1 MSKEKDNKTPNQPP
15 DEIKIDYD
23 QIDVDDIMSQIR
35 EKIAL
40 APKLPQTRSGR
51 AQADIPGLIPPGFPE
66 PEEHGWKSRLKKIV
80 ALLMKPFTPLIKLLV
95 YPVYKELTETVRT
108 LDAANKRLDFL
119 YERHIPDLKIAVDL
133 VDEKA
138 NNFNVN
144 VNRRIDTAFTDI
156 QRIKEYTKLLHNLS
170 HNLVV
175 ELTKLKIEEENIKL
189 KTRIMEK
196 DFEFLSRKEK
206 VLEKEIFQ

>member
-1 MSKEKDNKTPNQPP
+1 MSKEKENKTPNQPP
-15 DEIKIDYD
+15 DKIKIDYD

-35 EKIAL
+35 KKIAL

-51 AQADIPGLIPPGFPE
+51 AQADIPGLIPPGFQE
-66 PEEHGWKSRLKKIV
+66 PEERGWKSRLKKI
-80 ALLMKPFTPLIKLLV
+80 AAWLMKPFTPLIKLLV

-108 LDAANKRLDFL
+108 LDVANKRLDFL

-133 VDEKA
+133 VDEK
-138 NNFNVN
+138 NNN
-144 VNRRIDTAFTDI
+144 RIDTAFADI
-156 QRIKEYTKLLHNLS
+156 HRIKEYTKLLHNLS

-196 DFEFLSRKEK
+196 DFEFLGRKEK